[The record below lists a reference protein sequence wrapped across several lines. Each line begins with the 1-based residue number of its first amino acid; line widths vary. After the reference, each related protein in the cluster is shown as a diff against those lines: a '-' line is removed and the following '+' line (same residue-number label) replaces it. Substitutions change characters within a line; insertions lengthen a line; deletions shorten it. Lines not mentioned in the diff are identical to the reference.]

1 MDNNQ
6 TIIDRLNSF
15 LENNGVTR
23 SQFADEC
30 GIPRPTVSQMLSGKN
45 KKIGNDV
52 ISLIHKTYPDLPV
65 DWLLFGE
72 GDAPLKNNLDFKPSE
87 NSIFD
92 LNSDNRSG
100 NEMSQKSQESAP
112 LNNIVPIRQK
122 EISKILVFYS
132 DNSFDEFILKR

>member
-15 LENNGVTR
+15 LENKGVTR

>member
-1 MDNNQ
+1 MDDNQ
-6 TIIDRLNSF
+6 TIIDRLNWF
-15 LENNGVTR
+15 LELKGVTR

-65 DWLLFGE
+65 AWLLFGE
-72 GDAPLKNNLDFKPSE
+72 GDAPLKINSDLKPSE
-87 NSIFD
+87 ISIFD
-92 LNSDNRSG
+92 LNSDNSSG
-100 NEMSQKSQESAP
+100 NEMSQKSQESAL